1 MSKKGK
7 MRESI
12 EVLYLNHNNFSIN
25 LVKIFTKTL
34 KGTGVLN

>member
-1 MSKKGK
+1 
-7 MRESI
+7 
-12 EVLYLNHNNFSIN
+12 VLYLNHNNFSIN